1 MTKKLN
7 WSWTFFLTWAHLRGS
22 VFTILKEMLFP
33 QAKDVPPYVLVII
46 KEFTT

>member
-1 MTKKLN
+1 MTKKIELELDL
-7 WSWTFFLTWAHLRGS
+7 FLTWAHLRGS